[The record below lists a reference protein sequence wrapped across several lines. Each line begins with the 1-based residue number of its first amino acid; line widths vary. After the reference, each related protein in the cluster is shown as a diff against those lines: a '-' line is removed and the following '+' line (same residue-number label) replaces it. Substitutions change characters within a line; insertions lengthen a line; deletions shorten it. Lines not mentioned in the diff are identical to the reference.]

1 MIDTLAVLTG
11 GRAHS
16 RLLLWWCVAA
26 AASST
31 GATTPASTSAA
42 STSAASTAPPTPA
55 ATATP
60 APVRATHPL
69 STIGIASLCT
79 ERVPCDGVIA
89 RTAFEVSALRRE
101 RCGSPPPLINGT
113 ELPPNNRRHHPP
125 TSTLPLSL
133 CTQASPRAGSPHPSS
148 SGRTALKLDGSWI
161 VDEVDE
167 VVRQLVDD
175 AAADCTA
182 PPLAAKA
189 EAVEQLRQQSVLVQS
204 VVRDLSIM
212 AIRLVGVSFR

>member
-1 MIDTLAVLTG
+1 
-11 GRAHS
+11 
-16 RLLLWWCVAA
+16 
-26 AASST
+26 
-31 GATTPASTSAA
+31 
-42 STSAASTAPPTPA
+42 
-55 ATATP
+55 
-60 APVRATHPL
+60 
-69 STIGIASLCT
+69 
-79 ERVPCDGVIA
+79 
-89 RTAFEVSALRRE
+89 
-101 RCGSPPPLINGT
+101 
-113 ELPPNNRRHHPP
+113 
-125 TSTLPLSL
+125 
-133 CTQASPRAGSPHPSS
+133 
-148 SGRTALKLDGSWI
+148 